1 MKFTTCHTLKAALLL
16 AQRQHP
22 LQKTQ
27 KQIKNKHHSKCI
39 QLLDLRSR
47 VFFFFFFLTFEEK
60 QFSLSFTALPLNL
73 ILRIF
78 FKSSYF
84 LLKSFNNSQV
94 KTLPGS
100 FSFCGGDC
108 SGEAH
113 QPGHAGKTLAHAHAL
128 LLVQEERVGFDR
140 QVVLQRDLGLD
151 QVLQGDLGLHQSLL
165 ELLDGI
171 LDLPDLTH
179 EPGGGG

>member
-1 MKFTTCHTLKAALLL
+1 M
-16 AQRQHP
+16 HP
-22 LQKTQ
+22 VIGSSVKSL
-27 KQIKNKHHSKCI
+27 
-39 QLLDLRSR
+39 
-47 VFFFFFFLTFEEK
+47 FFFFTFEEK
-60 QFSLSFTALPLNL
+60 LFSSSVTALPLNL
-73 ILRIF
+73 ILRFF

-84 LLKSFNNSQV
+84 LLKYFNNI
-94 KTLPGS
+94 
-100 FSFCGGDC
+100 CGGDC

-113 QPGHAGKTLAHAHAL
+113 QPRHAGKALAHAHAL

-140 QVVLQRDLGLD
+140 QVVLQGDLGLD

-179 EPGGGG
+179 EPGGEGGKVPSWSLTFSMVD